1 MANKKISDLSKIKG
15 ITEGDL
21 MLLVQEGVSVNCD
34 IKELSDYLINNF
46 SRQVFEACRKEFLS
60 KQGRAEDSA
69 KLGGVDASRYALKSN
84 TTETGGASLE
94 WAIPKM
100 WLAEVPTDFD
110 IYSDVPGLQGY
121 MFCFGQKLHREL
133 YPELFG
139 VIGLS
144 YTRDANGDIADDG
157 KTFNL
162 PDFRGRAPFGSA
174 FGLATGFS
182 TNVGVTGGN
191 ATTKLKAEQIP
202 PHWHGLQGG
211 GEEKVLA
218 ADSGLAYGFTA
229 LEGLTKG
236 TYKAG
241 QTTIDGVSTE
251 IKPGKNE
258 AIEILPPYLV
268 ANYIIKLKP

>member
-1 MANKKISDLSKIKG
+1 MANKKISELSKVNG
-15 ITEGDL
+15 VNADDL
-21 MLLVQEGVSVNCD
+21 FLLVQEGVSTNCD
-34 IKELSDYLINNF
+34 IKELSNYLINNF

-60 KQGRAEDSA
+60 KQGKAEDSA
-69 KLGGVDASRYALKSN
+69 KLGGIDASRYALK
-84 TTETGGASLE
+84 GGTSESGSASFE

-100 WLAEVPTDFD
+100 WLAEIPSDFD
-110 IYSDVPGLQGY
+110 IYSDVPNMQGY

-133 YPELFG
+133 YPDLFS

-157 KTFNL
+157 KTFKL
-162 PDFRGRAPFGSA
+162 PDFRGRTPFGSA
-174 FGLATGFS
+174 FGLATGFP

-211 GEEKVLA
+211 GEKKVLA
-218 ADSGLAYGFTA
+218 AENGLAYGFTA

-241 QTTIDGVSTE
+241 QTTLDGVSTE
-251 IKPGKNE
+251 IKAGKNE